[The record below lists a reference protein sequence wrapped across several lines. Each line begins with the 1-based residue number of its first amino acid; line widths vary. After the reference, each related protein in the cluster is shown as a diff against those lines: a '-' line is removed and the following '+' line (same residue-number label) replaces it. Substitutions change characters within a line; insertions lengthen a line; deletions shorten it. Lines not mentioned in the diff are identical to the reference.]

1 MDTALRPIRDKQQL
15 KQAGKLQ
22 QLEIQGQKMMGDYN
36 FKKQM
41 ELWDK
46 TNYDAQV
53 KQMQKAGLNIGLMYG
68 GSGQGGTTQSL
79 GAGNVAG
86 QQASEGDMMQQKVNP
101 MAMAQIENIK
111 ADTEQKKAETAKTS
125 DVDTEEALSRI
136 EKMKQETS
144 NARVQGE
151 IMGYEKSL
159 KQIEL
164 SIGQRTVESV
174 VDEIQASASKLVAEA
189 RSANAKG
196 DLDEASLNELITQ
209 VQQDTIEQKLRM
221 AMIKA
226 GTAKTEMDTE
236 KSRKEIK
243 LVTNKIWEIVQNVGQ
258 GWEKLKQTERK
269 VIIDEA
275 IMELNKTV
283 TGFNTSTAARI
294 GQWTGIIGNLLS
306 GVTKLGGIN
315 K

>member
-1 MDTALRPIRDKQQL
+1 
-15 KQAGKLQ
+15 
-22 QLEIQGQKMMGDYN
+22 
-36 FKKQM
+36 
-41 ELWDK
+41 
-46 TNYDAQV
+46 
-53 KQMQKAGLNIGLMYG
+53 
-68 GSGQGGTTQSL
+68 
-79 GAGNVAG
+79 
-86 QQASEGDMMQQKVNP
+86 MMQQKVNP

-283 TGFNTSTAARI
+283 TGFNTSTAARKKLNYLKTMLEI
-294 GQWTGIIGNLLS
+294 GR
-306 GVTKLGGIN
+306 
-315 K
+315 